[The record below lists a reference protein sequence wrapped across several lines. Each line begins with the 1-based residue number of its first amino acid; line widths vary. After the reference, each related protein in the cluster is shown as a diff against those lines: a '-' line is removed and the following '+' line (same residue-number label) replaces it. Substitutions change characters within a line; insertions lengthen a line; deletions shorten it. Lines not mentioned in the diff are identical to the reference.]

1 VIWRTVGVRCQGEA
15 IARYHG
21 LKKDH
26 TMRLSRL
33 TGFALISTGLASA
46 LMAMPRHTQA
56 TVTADLSGN
65 LSRAS
70 DDGLSSTPN
79 MDANATLS
87 PDGKSVAFDSWR
99 DGDGEI
105 YVKSADGAL
114 PPLRLTRQAGFDSQ
128 PVWSPDGRRLAF
140 ISDRDGNDE
149 IYVMDADGAHQ
160 QRLTDNP
167 GHDWQPSWSPDGKR
181 LAYMSDRDGNWNIYV
196 VSIDGSER
204 LDGSGRIQLTSSSSR
219 EGLPS
224 WSPDGTRLAFV
235 SDRDGD
241 FDVYVVDADGGASRG

>member
-56 TVTADLSGN
+56 T
-65 LSRAS
+65 
-70 DDGLSSTPN
+70 
-79 MDANATLS
+79 
-87 PDGKSVAFDSWR
+87 
-99 DGDGEI
+99 
-105 YVKSADGAL
+105 
-114 PPLRLTRQAGFDSQ
+114 
-128 PVWSPDGRRLAF
+128 
-140 ISDRDGNDE
+140 
-149 IYVMDADGAHQ
+149 
-160 QRLTDNP
+160 
-167 GHDWQPSWSPDGKR
+167 SWSPDGKP

-196 VSIDGSER
+196 VSIDGSKR